1 MKKLFIILAI
11 LVFAPITVNASSMWV
26 NFDNTTC
33 QMRVFGEFEGAHQA
47 QVVYYINN
55 NFEGEANG
63 SVVNNQYEVFITLAY
78 NEDKVLKVIT
88 ADENG
93 DNEMI
98 QDPVIIPECTPP
110 APPAPTR
117 LTEVFDHD
125 NKNSI
130 VINNA
135 SVGFDQN
142 DYLDIGIRSKK
153 DIEDYLASLQ
163 SSNDP
168 NYDNFN
174 SLFNRMKT
182 TVGDGNEL
190 AFFIETAVRDE
201 HDSVIDYSSYN
212 DGFVLNM
219 PFPKTEY
226 QKLKGLKI
234 ILVDETTYD
243 KTGDINYTYDEANEV
258 FVVNISRPGVLLA
271 YIDGTIANQSS
282 NPNTG
287 DNINIYFIVFILS
300 ILGLIT
306 TGIYIKKKIFN

>member
-1 MKKLFIILAI
+1 MKKLLIILAI

-110 APPAPTR
+110 APTKV
-117 LTEVFDHD
+117 TELFDINGQGH
-125 NKNSI
+125 SI
-130 VINNA
+130 VINDAN
-135 SVGFDQN
+135 VGFEQTDTFEIEINSKEDLDQM
-142 DYLDIGIRSKK
+142 
-153 DIEDYLASLQ
+153 LASLQ
-163 SSNDP
+163 GNP
-168 NYDNFN
+168 NYDTYEAIFAKMN
-174 SLFNRMKT
+174 
-182 TVGDGNEL
+182 TVIGEGNEL
-190 AFFIETAVRDE
+190 KFHLEPTVKDE
-201 HDSVIDYSSYN
+201 LGARIDYNGYN
-212 DGFVLNM
+212 DGFVLNLL
-219 PFPKTEY
+219 FPKDEY
-226 QKLKGLKI
+226 KKLSGLRI
-234 ILVDETTYD
+234 MSVDPTTYD
-243 KTGDINYTYDEANEV
+243 KLNDINYTYDEDNEI
-258 FVVNISRPGVLLA
+258 FIIQLDRPGILLA
-271 YIDGTIANQSS
+271 YIDGTIANQTS

-287 DNINIYFIVFILS
+287 DSINRYFIMFIIS
-300 ILGLIT
+300 TLGLISL
-306 TGIYIKKKIFN
+306 GVYSKKKIFN